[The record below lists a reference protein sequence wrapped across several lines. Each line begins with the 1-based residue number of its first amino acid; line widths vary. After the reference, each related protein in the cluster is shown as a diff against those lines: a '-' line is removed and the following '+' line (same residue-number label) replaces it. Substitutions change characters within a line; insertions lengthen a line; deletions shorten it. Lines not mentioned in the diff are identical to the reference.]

1 MLEACA
7 WRCICSMASTLKKLA
22 LQAGVRIQGTMH
34 SSRTGWK
41 RRLLMP
47 CACACRREEI
57 GSRAHAQSSSPPREH
72 QCDSFALAYA
82 QV

>member
-41 RRLLMP
+41 RRLLWP
-47 CACACRREEI
+47 CACACGA
-57 GSRAHAQSSSPPREH
+57 GSHISGRHTAAAPLRSKRLM
-72 QCDSFALAYA
+72 ALRVYKHK
-82 QV
+82 